1 MRRVGLGVAVGG
13 GRVSVG
19 VSEGSGVSLGI
30 RDVSLG
36 ATVTV
41 SVWMAVAAALGAG
54 ALQATSVNDM
64 TSNRLRTKCNLRDM
78 SFLLDEK

>member
-36 ATVTV
+36 ATGAMV
-41 SVWMAVAAALGAG
+41 VWVALVAAVGAG
-54 ALQATSVNDM
+54 ALQAASVNDM